1 VELYLQSLSLNNE
14 LDPELRLCASPPS
27 SSFSTTSGLTGY
39 SNGPNS
45 AEGVLKT
52 VSLPIEP
59 NLKLER
65 RLLFRSDDNPGPD
78 PDPDPGTGAAPKV
91 NPDEEVDDDDDVGN
105 PACGPNLVFVFVS
118 KLLLSELLWIDPC
131 PYELED
137 GIDAC
142 LCSLAGNSER
152 EEDEIEALLT
162 SVA

>member
-1 VELYLQSLSLNNE
+1 M
-14 LDPELRLCASPPS
+14 
-27 SSFSTTSGLTGY
+27 GY

-65 RLLFRSDDNPGPD
+65 RLLFRSDDNPDPGPD
-78 PDPDPGTGAAPKV
+78 PDPDPDPGPDPGPVPIPIPTAGLAPKV
-91 NPDEEVDDDDDVGN
+91 NPDEEDDDDNDEEGN
-105 PACGPNLVFVFVS
+105 PACGPNLEFVFVS

-142 LCSLAGNSER
+142 LCPLAGVSGED
-152 EEDEIEALLT
+152 EVDEIEALFT
-162 SVA
+162 SALRLVSIWSL